1 MGKNLLHTNLVQ
13 RTGKLA
19 FYQVDGVPI
28 LMEGFTDLGYSKNPK
43 EYTRQYVDEDF
54 ERSNVVGYSPS
65 ISYAFD
71 RYTGNAV
78 LDNIVKITED
88 EFVGSKATATVF
100 TVDMSTSQ
108 TVNGQGTAKAKS
120 REYAVIPDS
129 FGDSTDCLTYSGN
142 FKACGASKDCIVSTA
157 NDWQTLKSVS
167 FDITKSATASVLA
180 EGDGMQSTV
189 AVSGQYSNASG
200 KATVGTSVTIS
211 AVSDFNDAYIL
222 IMKGKYI
229 LKSGSGNVSSTGNLI
244 AKGENVFT
252 VVVTC
257 ADEQHTYEIT
267 ITGEEA

>member
-19 FYQVDGVPI
+19 FFQVNSVPV
-28 LMEGFTDLGYSKNPK
+28 LMEGFTDLSYAKNPK

-78 LDNIVKITED
+78 LDSIVRITED
-88 EFVGSKATATVF
+88 EFVGSKAVATII

-108 TVNGQGTAKAKS
+108 TINGQGTAKAKS
-120 REYAVIPDS
+120 REYAIIPDS
-129 FGDSTDCLTYSGN
+129 FGSSTDCLTYSGN
-142 FKACGASKDCIVSTA
+142 FKACGASKDCVVSTT

-167 FDITKSATASVLA
+167 YDTSKSATASVSVA
-180 EGDGMQSTV
+180 GEGIQSAIEV
-189 AVSGQYSNASG
+189 NGQYTSASG
-200 KATVGTSVTIS
+200 NATKGTSATIT
-211 AVSDFNDAYIL
+211 AVSDFNDSYIL
-222 IMKGKYI
+222 IMQGKTI
-229 LKSGSGNVSSTGNLI
+229 LANGSGRVTYEINSISE
-244 AKGENVFT
+244 GENSFS

-257 ADEQHTYEIT
+257 ANEKHTYEIT
-267 ITGEEA
+267 ITGV